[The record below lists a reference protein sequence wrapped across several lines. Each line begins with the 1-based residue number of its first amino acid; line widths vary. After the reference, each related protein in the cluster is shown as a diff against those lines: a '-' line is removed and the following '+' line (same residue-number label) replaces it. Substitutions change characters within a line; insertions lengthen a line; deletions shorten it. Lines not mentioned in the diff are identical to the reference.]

1 MKWSNMK
8 KNVRLVSLCFILCVA
23 KGSVC
28 AQQKEGEK
36 VRPQSEAQGA
46 PVNISQ
52 TADRVYTGADVD
64 QKAVIL
70 SKPQPPY
77 TSEARKKGVAGT
89 VRLRMVL
96 RPHGEVTDIKALTSL
111 PYGLT
116 ENAIEAARLINFQPA
131 VKDGRAVP
139 QYVTFEYNFG
149 IIGQSLLGD
158 EVTKV
163 YYRSDCVDYSLVGG
177 REKLIIFSN
186 SKEAKK
192 AGYREAKTKCP

>member
-1 MKWSNMK
+1 MKNLIC
-8 KNVRLVSLCFILCVA
+8 LVSLCFTLGVCHI
-23 KGSVC
+23 SVC
-28 AQQKEGEK
+28 AQQKVDAK
-36 VRPQSEAQGA
+36 VQPQSTTQGT
-46 PVNISQ
+46 PDNSSQ
-52 TADRVYTGADVD
+52 TTERVYRGSDVD

-77 TSEARKKGVAGT
+77 TAEARKKGVAGT

-96 RPHGEVTDIKALTSL
+96 RPDGEVIDIKALTGL

-116 ENAIEAARLINFQPA
+116 ENAIEAARLIKFQPA

-192 AGYREAKTKCP
+192 AGYKEAKTKCP